1 MKYRNLGKTDLNVSI
16 LGFGASPLGEEFGKI
31 DPLEGQR
38 AVDAAIDHGINYFDV
53 SPYYGR
59 TLAEERLGK
68 YLQGKRDKVILATKV
83 GRYDSEPPEGFDFSA
98 ARIAQSVE
106 ESLNRLQTDVIDVF
120 QAHDIE
126 FVDKRQI
133 IDEAIPA
140 MQELKD
146 QGKVRYIGITGYP
159 LKVLKEVAAETEID
173 TILSYCHYNLM
184 NTTLESHLE
193 EFATHQG
200 IGLINASP
208 LHMRILTE
216 KGAPDWHPAPES
228 VQKAGE
234 RVAAFCKSRGINVSH
249 LAMQFALDY
258 NGAATALV
266 GMSKQSHVAR
276 NVQAVD
282 DEIDQDLLEEVR
294 QLIEPVMDLNWLVGK
309 PENNEPDALRV

>member
-1 MKYRNLGKTDLNVSI
+1 MKYRNLGETDLTVSI

-59 TLAEERLGK
+59 TLAEERLGE
-68 YLQGKRDKVILATKV
+68 YLQGKRDQVILATKA
-83 GRYDSEPPEGFDFSA
+83 GRYDAEPPEGFDFSA
-98 ARIAQSVE
+98 ARITQSVE
-106 ESLNRLQTDVIDVF
+106 ESLKRLRTDVIDVF

-140 MQELKD
+140 MQQLKS

-159 LKVLKEVAAETEID
+159 LKVLKEVASDTEID

-184 NTTLESHLE
+184 NTTLESYLE
-193 EFATHQG
+193 EFAKRQG

-228 VQKAGE
+228 VRKAGE
-234 RVAAFCKSRGINVSH
+234 RAAVFCKSRGINISH
-249 LAMQFALDY
+249 LAMQFALGYD
-258 NGAATALV
+258 GVATTLV
-266 GMSKQSHVAR
+266 GMSKQSHVER
-276 NVQAVD
+276 NVAAL
-282 DEIDQDLLEEVR
+282 DEDIDQDLLEEVL
-294 QLIEPVMDLNWLVGK
+294 QLFKPVMDLNWLVGK
-309 PENNEPDALRV
+309 PENNESDALKV

>member
-1 MKYRNLGKTDLNVSI
+1 MKYRTLGTTDLHVSI

-31 DPLEGQR
+31 DPREGQR
-38 AVDAAIDHGINYFDV
+38 AVDASIDHGVNYFDV

-59 TLAEERLGK
+59 TLAEERLGN
-68 YLQGKRDKVILATKV
+68 YLQGKREKVILATKV
-83 GRYDSEPPEGFDFSA
+83 GRYDSAPPEGFDFSA
-98 ARIAQSVE
+98 DRIKRSVE

-126 FVDKRQI
+126 FVEKRQI

-140 MQELKD
+140 MQQLKE

-159 LKVLKEVAAETEID
+159 LKVLKEVAAETAID

-184 NTTLESHLE
+184 NTTLASHLE
-193 EFATHQG
+193 DFAKNQG

-216 KGAPDWHPAPES
+216 KGAPDWHPSPDS
-228 VQKAGE
+228 IKKAGE
-234 RVAAFCKSRGINVSH
+234 RVAAFCKSRGINISH
-249 LAMQFALDY
+249 LAMQFALEY
-258 NGAATALV
+258 EGVATTLV
-266 GMSKQSHVAR
+266 GMSKQSHVER
-276 NVQAVD
+276 NVQAID
-282 DEIDQDLLEEVR
+282 DRIDTDLLKEVR
-294 QLIEPVMDLNWLVGK
+294 QIIEPVRDLNWLVGK